1 MEQIFS
7 DRLIFKRNNFQLLID
22 KQYFY
27 VQKLSRKKFFF
38 ACFYFFYERSPVF
51 CTTLQRT
58 PRISRW
64 WCAHFADDRRVQRQ
78 ARGKPEIAIAAEEE
92 SVESRTLVFSS
103 TTLNRSR
110 RGATRLVSAR
120 LDSVWKLY
128 RAGRVDIESSI
139 RFIRS
144 RPVINRWDK
153 IGS

>member
-110 RGATRLVSAR
+110 PRRDSTRLGSAWLGLEVVSCR
-120 LDSVWKLY
+120 TRRHRKLNPVY
-128 RAGRVDIESSI
+128 PVSSCYKSM
-139 RFIRS
+139 R
-144 RPVINRWDK
+144 
-153 IGS
+153 